1 MKKHTILFFL
11 LFLFFNVDAQKF
23 AYIDSEYILNKIP
36 EYKQSQDKL
45 DLISAEYQKDIEQKY
60 AEINQLYKRYQ
71 QEKMLLTNEMAQKRE
86 DMIIEKEKEVKN
98 LQQKY
103 FGPEG
108 ELYKKRQELTKPIQE
123 KVYDAIQQLAANN
136 KYAVVFDSSNDLI
149 ILYSNTNLDKSDKI
163 LEIMGY

>member
-86 DMIIEKEKEVKN
+86 EMIIEKEKEVKN

-123 KVYDAIQQLAANN
+123 KVYDAIQKLAANN